1 LSYLKRLFLVFFL
14 LATFSALAQ
23 AAVLSGSLKDESGAA
38 IPQGVIVIG
47 GGGLPKPLALTTDAN
62 GKYISGDLAPGSYT
76 ITVTREGFQAF
87 TKTVEIS
94 ATNVTVDITLAI
106 AEVETETTVSGKGIS
121 TQYANSD
128 PVYRSLRTM
137 SPGDSFAM
145 EGFTLKNDVAT
156 FELRHGTLTFLAP
169 VNGRVTGAIF
179 QGDGH
184 FQLKPITGLERA
196 SIQRYI
202 KQGQV
207 DEDFDE
213 VLFRF
218 TDDTDRTLLQGIKNK
233 TQASDIGGALQR
245 YDLKVR
251 HRHEEPHSM
260 VEYLLNGEYMDNLD
274 ADVLESLYNP
284 NHPTVFAAYI
294 RGRKYHDLRFI
305 DRFTGAIP
313 QILSPEEVALI
324 NFDPEGMQDGI
335 WYLDHQAIEYQRGTA
350 SSNEDKRVVAAR
362 KFQIDTLIGGNLHLA
377 STANITLEPLIDGER
392 VFKFSILPNLR
403 VLRVLDAARKEL
415 YYIQE
420 SRVKEGSLYV
430 ILSEAASKGTPFT
443 IAVEYAGSKV
453 ISNSGNGSYFVHER
467 SAWYPNPGFF
477 TERSI
482 YDLTFRIP
490 HHLKLISVGR
500 LVSENDEN
508 GMLVS
513 HWLTDAPV
521 AVAGFAYGVYKKVTL
536 DDKAEKSGKE
546 KGKGKGKEGSA
557 GTANSGKKDYLIE
570 GYTLPELPGY
580 LAPSQVPGLAPTSMM
595 RYALEQTRAQIQI
608 CTFYF
613 GDNGFDRIYITEQ
626 PDFGMGQ
633 SWPNLVYLAFAAF
646 LDSTQRYMLM
656 GHINKSLDTFVREI
670 TPHEVS
676 HQWWGH
682 AVGWA
687 TYHDVWLS
695 EGFAEFSAALFIQHT
710 QKDWQKEY
718 GEYWNSLRKQI
729 LEKNSF
735 GVAPNDAGPI
745 WMGERLDTSHS
756 RGAYRLLIYPKGA
769 YILNMLRSLMWS
781 PKEQDQPFI
790 DMMHDY
796 VVSHKNAPASTESFK
811 TVAERHMQPGMNL
824 GGNGRLDWFFNEWVY
839 GMDVPSYKFDYQIT
853 PGEGGKC
860 KLHATLTQ
868 SSVPAAF
875 MMNVPIFGELDARM
889 IRLIDVPLKGEDTR
903 TIDVELPK
911 TPKRMLFNPYHEIL
925 ER

>member
-1 LSYLKRLFLVFFL
+1 MSHLKRFSLVFFL

-38 IPQGVIVIG
+38 IPQSVIVISG
-47 GGGLPKPLALTTDAN
+47 GTLSKPLSLTTDPS
-62 GKYISGDLAPGSYT
+62 GKYTSPDLAPGSYSVT
-76 ITVTREGFQAF
+76 ATREGFQTF
-87 TKTVEIS
+87 SKTIEIS
-94 ATNVTVDITLAI
+94 ATNVTVDITLAV
-106 AEVETETTVSGKGIS
+106 AEVETETTVSGKGS
-121 TQYANSD
+121 SPKYANSD
-128 PVYRSLRTM
+128 PIYRSLRAM
-137 SPGDSFAM
+137 ALGDSYAI
-145 EGFTLKNDVAT
+145 EGFTLKSDVAT
-156 FELRHGTLTFLAP
+156 FEFRRGTLTFFAP
-169 VNGRVTGAIF
+169 VGGKVTGAIF

-184 FQLKPITGLERA
+184 FQLKPATRLERA
-196 SIQRYI
+196 NIQRYI
-202 KQGQV
+202 KQDQV

-213 VLFRF
+213 IVFRF
-218 TDDTDRTLLQGIKNK
+218 TGDMNRAFLRGVKNK
-233 TQASDIGGALQR
+233 TQPSDTAGALQR
-245 YDLKVR
+245 YDAKVR
-251 HRHEEPHSM
+251 HRREGPHSM

-274 ADVLESLYNP
+274 ADVLQALYNL
-284 NHPTVFAAYI
+284 NRPTFFAAYI

-305 DRFTGAIP
+305 NRFTGAIP

-335 WYLDHQAIEYQRGTA
+335 WYLDHQMVEYQRGTA
-350 SSNEDKRVVAAR
+350 SSTEDKRVVAAR
-362 KFQIDTLIGGNLHLA
+362 KYQIDTLIGGNLHLA
-377 STANITLEPLIDGER
+377 SSASITLEPLIGGER
-392 VFKFSILPNLR
+392 VFKLSILPNLR

-420 SRVKEGSLYV
+420 SRLHEGSLYV
-430 ILSEAASKGTPFT
+430 ILPEAASKGTPFT

-477 TERSI
+477 TERSV

-500 LVSENDEN
+500 LVSENEEN

-513 HWLTDAPV
+513 HWLTDEPV
-521 AVAGFAYGVYKKVTL
+521 AVAGFAYGTYKKVTL
-536 DDKAEKSGKE
+536 DDKPTKS
-546 KGKGKGKEGSA
+546 GKGKGKEGPA
-557 GTANSGKKDYLIE
+557 EPANSSKGNYLVE
-570 GYTLPELPGY
+570 GYSLPELPGY
-580 LAPSQVPGLAPTSMM
+580 LSLDQVSGLAPTSMM
-595 RYALEQTRAQIQI
+595 RYALEQTRAQVQL

-613 GDNGFDRIYITEQ
+613 GSNGFDRIYITEQ

-656 GHINKSLDTFVREI
+656 GLNKKMDTFVREI

-687 TYHDVWLS
+687 TYHDAWLS

-729 LEKNSF
+729 LEKNNF

-745 WMGERLDTSHS
+745 WMGLRLDTSHS
-756 RGAYRLLIYPKGA
+756 EGSYRRLIYPKGA
-769 YILNMLRSLMWS
+769 YIVNMLRSLMWS

-796 VVSHKNAPASTESFK
+796 VASHKNAPASTESFK
-811 TVAERHMQPGMNL
+811 AVVERHMQPGMNL

-839 GMDVPSYKFDYQIT
+839 GTDVPSYKFDYQIT
-853 PGEGGKC
+853 PGEGEKC

-868 SSVPAAF
+868 SSVPATF
-875 MMNVPIFGELDARM
+875 LMNVPVFGEFNGRM

-903 TIDVELPK
+903 AIDVDLPK
-911 TPKRMLFNPYHEIL
+911 TPKRMVFNPYHEIL

>member
-1 LSYLKRLFLVFFL
+1 MKYLRRFSLAFVLV
-14 LATFSALAQ
+14 AIFSALVQ
-23 AAVLSGSLKDESGAA
+23 AAVLSGSLKDQSGAA
-38 IPQGVIVIG
+38 IPQGILVISG
-47 GGGLPKPLALTTDAN
+47 GNLPKPLSLTTDAD
-62 GKYISGDLAPGSYT
+62 GKYTSPDLAPGSYT
-76 ITVTREGFQAF
+76 ITVTREGFQTF
-87 TKTVEIS
+87 SKRVEIS
-94 ATNVTVDITLAI
+94 AANVMVDITLAV

-121 TQYANSD
+121 LQYANSD
-128 PVYRSLRTM
+128 PAYRSLRAM
-137 SPGDSFAM
+137 ALGDSFAI
-145 EGFTLKNDVAT
+145 EGFTLKRDVAT
-156 FELRHGTLTFLAP
+156 FEFRRGTLTFFSP

-184 FQLKPITGLERA
+184 FLLKPATPLERA
-196 SIQRYI
+196 SIQRYT
-202 KQGQV
+202 KQDQV

-213 VLFRF
+213 VVFRF
-218 TDDTDRTLLQGIKNK
+218 TDNTQRAFLQGVKNK
-233 TQASDIGGALQR
+233 TQASDTAGAVQR
-245 YDLKVR
+245 YDAKAR
-251 HRHEEPHSM
+251 HRREEPQSM
-260 VEYLLNGEYMDNLD
+260 VEYLLNGEYMDNIE
-274 ADVLESLYNP
+274 ADVLQAIYNP
-284 NHPTVFAAYI
+284 NHPTFFAAYI

-324 NFDPEGMQDGI
+324 NFDPDGMHDGI
-335 WYLDHQAIEYQRGTA
+335 WYLDHQAAEYQRGTA

-362 KFQIDTLIGGNLHLA
+362 KFQIETLIGGNLHLA

-420 SRVKEGSLYV
+420 SRTKEGSLYV
-430 ILSEAASKGTPFT
+430 ILPEATRKGAPFT

-453 ISNSGNGSYFVHER
+453 ISDSGNGSYFVHER

-490 HHLKLISVGR
+490 RHLKLISVGR
-500 LVSENDEN
+500 LVSENEEN

-513 HWLTDAPV
+513 HWLTDQPV
-521 AVAGFAYGVYKKVTL
+521 AVAGFAYGAYKKVTL
-536 DDKAEKSGKE
+536 DDKPAKS
-546 KGKGKGKEGSA
+546 GKGKGKEGSA
-557 GTANSGKKDYLIE
+557 EPANSGKGNYLVE

-580 LAPSQVPGLAPTSMM
+580 LRSNQVPGLAPTSMM
-595 RYALEQTRAQIQI
+595 RYALEQTRAQIQL

-646 LDSTQRYMLM
+646 LDSTQRYMLL
-656 GHINKSLDTFVREI
+656 GHINKGLDTFVREI

-687 TYHDVWLS
+687 TYHDAWLS

-729 LEKNSF
+729 LEKNNF
-735 GVAPNDAGPI
+735 GIAPNDSGPI

-756 RGAYRLLIYPKGA
+756 HGAYRRLIYPKGA
-769 YILNMLRSLMWS
+769 YIVNMLRSLMWS

-796 VVSHKNAPASTESFK
+796 VASHRNAPASTESFK
-811 TVAERHMQPGMNL
+811 AVVERHMQPGMNL
-824 GGNGRLDWFFNEWVY
+824 AGNGRLDWFFNEWVY
-839 GMDVPSYKFDYQIT
+839 GTDVPSYKFDYQIT

-868 SSVPAAF
+868 SNVPPTF
-875 MMNVPIFGELDARM
+875 LMNVPIFGEFDG
-889 IRLIDVPLKGEDTR
+889 RLIRVIDSPMKGEYTR
-903 TIDVELPK
+903 MIDVELPK

>member
-1 LSYLKRLFLVFFL
+1 LRSLRRFSLAFL
-14 LATFSALAQ
+14 LVAIFSALVQ
-23 AAVLSGSLKDESGAA
+23 AAVLSGSLKDQSGAA
-38 IPQGVIVIG
+38 IPQGIIVISG
-47 GGGLPKPLALTTDAN
+47 GNLPKPLPLTTDAD
-62 GKYISGDLAPGSYT
+62 GKYTSPDLAPGSYT
-76 ITVTREGFQAF
+76 IAVTRDGFQTF
-87 TKTVEIS
+87 SKTVEIS
-94 ATNVTVDITLAI
+94 AANVTVDITLAV

-121 TQYANSD
+121 PQYANSD
-128 PVYRSLRTM
+128 PAYRSLRAM
-137 SPGDSFAM
+137 ALGDSFAI
-145 EGFTLKNDVAT
+145 EAFTMKRDVAT
-156 FELRHGTLTFLAP
+156 FEFRHGTLTFFAP

-184 FQLKPITGLERA
+184 FQLKPITPLERA

-202 KQGQV
+202 KQDQV
-207 DEDFDE
+207 DEDFEE
-213 VLFRF
+213 VVFRF
-218 TDDTDRTLLQGIKNK
+218 TDNTQRAFLQGVKNK
-233 TQASDIGGALQR
+233 TQASDTAGVLQR
-245 YDLKVR
+245 YDAKAR
-251 HRHEEPHSM
+251 HRREEPQSM
-260 VEYLLNGEYMDNLD
+260 VEYLLNGEYMDNID
-274 ADVLESLYNP
+274 ADVLQAIYNP
-284 NHPTVFAAYI
+284 NHPTFFAAYI

-335 WYLDHQAIEYQRGTA
+335 WYLDHQAVEYQRGTA
-350 SSNEDKRVVAAR
+350 NSNEDKRVVAAR

-403 VLRVLDAARKEL
+403 VLRVLDSARKEL

-420 SRVKEGSLYV
+420 SRAKEGSLYV
-430 ILSEAASKGTPFT
+430 ILPEATHKGAPFAIT
-443 IAVEYAGSKV
+443 VEYAGSKV
-453 ISNSGNGSYFVHER
+453 ISDSGNGSYFVHER

-477 TERSI
+477 TDRST

-490 HHLKLISVGR
+490 HRLKLISIGR
-500 LVSENDEN
+500 LISENEEN
-508 GMLVS
+508 GTLVS
-513 HWLTDAPV
+513 HWLTDQSV
-521 AVAGFAYGVYKKVTL
+521 AVAGFAYGAYKKVTL
-536 DDKAEKSGKE
+536 DDKPAKS
-546 KGKGKGKEGSA
+546 GKGKGKEASA
-557 GTANSGKKDYLIE
+557 EPAKSSQANYLIE

-580 LAPSQVPGLAPTSMM
+580 LSPDQVSGLAPTSMM
-595 RYALEQTRAQIQI
+595 RYALEQTRAQLQI

-613 GDNGFDRIYITEQ
+613 GENGFDRIYVAEQ

-656 GHINKSLDTFVREI
+656 GHINKGLDTFVREI

-718 GEYWNSLRKQI
+718 GEYWNGLRKQI
-729 LEKNSF
+729 LEKNNF

-756 RGAYRLLIYPKGA
+756 EGAYRRLIYPKGA
-769 YILNMLRSLMWS
+769 YIVNMLRSLMWS
-781 PKEQDQPFI
+781 PKEQDQPFV

-796 VVSHKNAPASTESFK
+796 VTSHKNAPASTESFK
-811 TVAERHMQPGMNL
+811 AVVERHMQPGMNL
-824 GGNGRLDWFFNEWVY
+824 EGNGRIDWFFNEWVY
-839 GMDVPSYKFDYQIT
+839 GTDVPTYKFDYQIT

-868 SSVPAAF
+868 SSVPSTF
-875 MMNVPIFGELDARM
+875 MMNVPIFGDFDGRL
-889 IRLIDVPLKGEDTR
+889 IRLIDVPVKGGDTR